1 MIQSKKI
8 EKLIERFNLRQA
20 LYLSTGYSDFN
31 VFQEELQMLNRTSE
45 DIDLQQIVEFIEKKS
60 PVEFLLSFILNKKEN

>member
-1 MIQSKKI
+1 MVYFS
-8 EKLIERFNLRQA
+8 
-20 LYLSTGYSDFN
+20 

>member
-1 MIQSKKI
+1 MPRNS
-8 EKLIERFNLRQA
+8 LHGW
-20 LYLSTGYSDFN
+20 SGWGFN